1 MLKTLTAATLC
12 AALISPLA
20 HASEGVTL
28 NAETEQAVRQALVDQ
43 GYEVAKIKTEDGL
56 FEAYARKDGRKM
68 EVFLDATYTIVR
80 TKIDD

>member
-20 HASEGVTL
+20 LASEGVKL
-28 NAETEQAVRQALVDQ
+28 DAETEQAVRKVLTDQ

-56 FEAYARKDGRKM
+56 FEAYARKDGKKL
-68 EVFLDATYTIVR
+68 EVYLDATYTIIR